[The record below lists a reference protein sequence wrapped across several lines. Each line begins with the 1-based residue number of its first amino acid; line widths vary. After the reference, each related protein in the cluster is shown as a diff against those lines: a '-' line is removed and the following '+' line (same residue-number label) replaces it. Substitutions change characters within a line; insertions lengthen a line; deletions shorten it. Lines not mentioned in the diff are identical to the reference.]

1 MSVIEP
7 VSEPSMMSIDTS
19 VLKRAS
25 TMAKSVLARVPSS
38 HIKRPRP
45 KSSRLSLV
53 SAVLSGGGAVLSGGG
68 ETARPEPFAH
78 SGPGTLMHFSSDA
91 VDSFRDLA
99 GLLVSTMLARDGTAM
114 PDPEYEN
121 HVRRLA
127 ARAAVMRSLLQKT
140 SPDVA
145 EPAASLITKPG
156 FSNETTSLLSMLSS
170 LFEQRTT
177 GIKLLH
183 SLLLI
188 RAQKWLQRATGLL
201 QAKNAR
207 FLDACRAVEGAC
219 AGWADK
225 QQAASAAALLTTAK
239 KQKKLRLAWDALVS
253 FLVSAKLVSDNEAQ
267 DLKKLPD
274 NGQEIGGALYRR
286 ALHASDLLTAGAAL
300 ALPDPK
306 VLDLDDN
313 DRALQSL
320 YESLE
325 SLRERRRL
333 LFAAGQTSRNVTERP
348 TIDALRDIDTQM
360 ASLHARVR
368 EQITQRNIARTRF
381 VSKNAGETP
390 TESQKTTAQ
399 RLVQKFVQAAA
410 LERVSQSEAQL
421 LQQHI
426 ADLADTEARRMTT
439 EEYADHVAD
448 VASGFASSVAN
459 EVRAMNKAAAAL
471 SQRLGSAQTDVAYIC
486 NRLNEISRTATPS
499 EKHAI
504 NQTLQ
509 KLYKNLGSQLTH
521 DARQSY
527 RKLFKLV
534 VGTLDRID
542 LNKL

>member
-1 MSVIEP
+1 MAAAGDRLASEERP
-7 VSEPSMMSIDTS
+7 VFG
-19 VLKRAS
+19 
-25 TMAKSVLARVPSS
+25 
-38 HIKRPRP
+38 
-45 KSSRLSLV
+45 RLP
-53 SAVLSGGGAVLSGGG
+53 GGGGRVRWMGGR
-68 ETARPEPFAH
+68 TAGRARR
-78 SGPGTLMHFSSDA
+78 GA
-91 VDSFRDLA
+91 VDD
-99 GLLVSTMLARDGTAM
+99 
-114 PDPEYEN
+114 
-121 HVRRLA
+121 RRN
-127 ARAAVMRSLLQKT
+127 R
-140 SPDVA
+140 
-145 EPAASLITKPG
+145 
-156 FSNETTSLLSMLSS
+156 
-170 LFEQRTT
+170 
-177 GIKLLH
+177 
-183 SLLLI
+183 
-188 RAQKWLQRATGLL
+188 
-201 QAKNAR
+201 KNSGWR
-207 FLDACRAVEGAC
+207 GRAVP
-219 AGWADK
+219 
-225 QQAASAAALLTTAK
+225 
-239 KQKKLRLAWDALVS
+239 RL
-253 FLVSAKLVSDNEAQ
+253 AKLVSENEAQ

-274 NGQEIGGALYRR
+274 SGQEIGGALYRR

-300 ALPDPK
+300 ASPDPK

-333 LFAAGQTSRNVTERP
+333 LFAAGQTSQNKTERP
-348 TIDALRDIDTQM
+348 TVDALRDIDTQM

-410 LERVSQSEAQL
+410 LDRVSQSEARL

-504 NQTLQ
+504 NQALQ

-521 DARQSY
+521 DAQQSY
-527 RKLFKLV
+527 RKLFKL
-534 VGTLDRID
+534 LWHARPYRPKQIRNKKEKDLFFSESDR
-542 LNKL
+542 